1 MIQGLYISNSPLGVT
16 DLLRIIA
23 CTVKIASTNVTL
35 HLPVADEQIFVRDFE
50 AISED
55 GPQEIVQKQVFGST
69 PELSEGH
76 DSAYR
81 NKKAILN
88 GCRLLPR
95 AQ

>member
-55 GPQEIVQKQVFGST
+55 GSQESVQKQVLKNSR
-69 PELSEGH
+69 EKWQHS
-76 DSAYR
+76 
-81 NKKAILN
+81 
-88 GCRLLPR
+88 
-95 AQ
+95 